1 MKFIKIIPFFSA
13 LLFLNVSAQAV
24 AKKIESQ
31 YVLAAK
37 RKSMFEIKKVQS
49 FSKIKEQHTARALD
63 KITDV
68 ERYLNNITTLECN
81 FTQHSSDGERRG
93 KLYIAKPYRIKWDY
107 HTPKNALIVGSKAQF
122 IYYNAELQEVSY
134 IPSAKVP
141 GFFLAHKEIKFGE
154 NIKVISQ
161 KEEGGNIFLDLQ
173 DAKMQESNI
182 VARIGLTLNSIKL
195 FSIRII
201 NEDQGSEVEI
211 ILNDLQINQPIDEK
225 VFIFKDPNFFKLK
238 NS

>member
-13 LLFLNVSAQAV
+13 LLFLDGCAQAA
-24 AKKIESQ
+24 AKHIESQ
-31 YVLAAK
+31 HVLAAK
-37 RKSMFEIKKVQS
+37 KKGIVEAEKVPIFSEIKERHV
-49 FSKIKEQHTARALD
+49 ARDLD

-68 ERYLNNITTLECN
+68 ERYLNNITTLECS
-81 FTQHSSDGERRG
+81 FIQHSSDGERRG

-107 HTPKNALIVGSKAQF
+107 HTPKHALIVGSKAQF
-122 IYYNAELQEVSY
+122 VYYNAELQEVSY

-154 NIKVISQ
+154 NIKIISQ
-161 KEEGGNIFLDLQ
+161 KEEGENIFLDLQ

-195 FSIRII
+195 FSIKII

-211 ILNDLQINQPIDEK
+211 ILNDLKINQPIDDK

-238 NS
+238 NG